1 MLVYHL
7 PKTLTR
13 HCIRFFT
20 HPSRLPSQFHHI
32 PTGTNHLIQ
41 SLCQQGNLKQAL
53 YLLTEEPYPNLQ
65 TFELLIHSCSI
76 KNSSFDARTVHNHV
90 IHKGFDQ
97 NPFLATK
104 LIGMYFELG
113 LVDSACQVFDRIC
126 KRNVFVWNAFF
137 KGLVKVGY
145 GDEVLCMYRRM
156 NLDGGG
162 SDSFTYTYVL
172 KGCVAEESEESF
184 VEGLGKVKE
193 IHCHIL
199 RHGYWGNVHVMT
211 TLVDV
216 YAKFGCVVFAGFVFY
231 GMQVKNVVSWS
242 AMIACCAK
250 NGRPFE
256 AVELF
261 REMIVEIHGLV
272 PNSVTMVSVIQ
283 ACTALCAVEIG
294 RLLHG
299 YVLRKGLNSILPV
312 VNALL
317 SMYARCGD
325 LHIGRRVFDQMER
338 RDVVSWNS
346 MISSYGINGLGKKA
360 IEVFEEMLFSGIH
373 PNPVSFV
380 SVLGACS
387 HGGLLQEGKILFESM
402 ERDHGVYPTVKHYA
416 CLVDL
421 LGRANRLDEAAKVIE
436 NMQIEPG
443 PTVWGSLLGS
453 CRIHCNVKLAESASR
468 RLFQLEPENFGN
480 YSLMAEIYA
489 QAEMWDEVKRIK
501 NLIEARGIQKL
512 AGCSWIEVKRR
523 IYSFISADELSPKNE
538 VVLALL
544 VKLLTEIKKMGYV
557 PHTKVV
563 LFDTSEKGRESILLA
578 HSEKLALAFGLM
590 NTNRGET
597 IRITKNLRLCE
608 DCHSVT
614 KFISK
619 FLDREILVRDVN
631 RIHLFKDGV
640 CSCGDYW

>member
-13 HCIRFFT
+13 LCIRFFT
-20 HPSRLPSQFHHI
+20 HPSRLPPHLQHT
-32 PTGTNHLIQ
+32 PTGSNYCIQ
-41 SLCQQGNLKQAL
+41 SLCQQGDLKQAIH
-53 YLLTEEPYPNLQ
+53 LLTQEPNPNIQ

-76 KNSSFDARTVHNHV
+76 KNSSFDARTVHKHV
-90 IHKGFDQ
+90 IDNGFDQ

-113 LVDSACQVFDRIC
+113 LVESAWQVFDGIC
-126 KRNVFVWNAFF
+126 NRNLFVWNALF
-137 KGLVKVGY
+137 KGLVKVGR
-145 GDEVLCMYRRM
+145 GDEVLGMYRRM
-156 NLDGGG
+156 NEGGG
-162 SDSFTYTYVL
+162 LSDSFTYTYVL
-172 KGCVAEESEESF
+172 KSCVAEKTGEGF
-184 VEGLGKVKE
+184 VEGLDRVKE
-193 IHCHIL
+193 IHGHVL
-199 RHGYWGNVHVMT
+199 RHGYWGNLHVMT

-216 YAKFGCVVFAGFVFY
+216 YAKFGCVECAGFVFY
-231 GMQVKNVVSWS
+231 GMPVKNVVSWT

-250 NGRPFE
+250 NGKPFE

-261 REMIVEIHGLV
+261 REMIVETHGLV

-283 ACTALCAVEIG
+283 ACTALCAVEQG

-299 YVLRKGLNSILPV
+299 YVLRKGLDLVLPV
-312 VNALL
+312 VNALV

-325 LHIGRRVFDQMER
+325 LDIGRRVFDQMKR

-346 MISSYGINGLGKKA
+346 MISGYGIHGLGKKA
-360 IEVFEEMLFSGIH
+360 IEVFEEMLHCGIQ
-373 PNPVSFV
+373 PSPVSFV

-387 HGGLLQEGKILFESM
+387 HEGLLEEGKNLFESM
-402 ERDHGVYPTVKHYA
+402 ERDHGVYPSVKHYA

-436 NMQIEPG
+436 DMQIEPG

-453 CRIHCNVKLAESASR
+453 CRIHCNVELAESASR
-468 RLFQLEPENFGN
+468 RLFEIEPENFGN

-489 QAEMWDEVKRIK
+489 QAEMWTEVKRIK

-512 AGCSWIEVKRR
+512 TGCSWIEVEKG
-523 IYSFISADELSPKNE
+523 IYSFISADELNPKNE

-544 VKLLTEIKKMGYV
+544 MKLLTEIKKMGYV

-563 LFDTSEKGRESILLA
+563 LYDTSEEKKESNLLG

-590 NTNRGET
+590 NSNEGET

-608 DCHSVT
+608 DCHLVT

-631 RIHLFKDGV
+631 RIHRFRDGV

>member
-20 HPSRLPSQFHHI
+20 HPSRLPSKFQHI
-32 PTGTNHLIQ
+32 PTGKNQFIQ
-41 SLCQQGNLKQAL
+41 SLCQQGDLKQAL
-53 YLLTEEPYPNLQ
+53 HLLTQEPNPNIQ
-65 TFELLIHSCSI
+65 TFELLILSCSI
-76 KNSSFDARTVHNHV
+76 KNSSFSARTVHKHV
-90 IHKGFDQ
+90 IDNGFDQ

-104 LIGMYFELG
+104 LINMYFELG
-113 LVDSACQVFDRIC
+113 LVDSARQVFDSIC
-126 KRNVFVWNAFF
+126 NRNVFVWNALF

-145 GDEVLCMYRRM
+145 GDEVLFMYRRM
-156 NLDGGG
+156 NVGGG
-162 SDSFTYTYVL
+162 ISDSFMYTFVL
-172 KGCVAEESEESF
+172 KACVAEETEESF
-184 VEGLGKVKE
+184 VGGLGKVKE
-193 IHCHIL
+193 IHCHVL
-199 RHGYWGNVHVMT
+199 RYGYWGNVHVMT

-216 YAKFGCVVFAGFVFY
+216 YAKFGYVVYASFVFK
-231 GMQVKNVVSWS
+231 GMPVKNVVSWT

-261 REMIVEIHGLV
+261 RDMMVENHDLV
-272 PNSVTMVSVIQ
+272 PNSVTMLSVIQ
-283 ACTALCAVEIG
+283 VCTVLCAVEQG

-299 YVLRKGLNSILPV
+299 YVLRKGLDSVLPV
-312 VNALL
+312 VNALV

-325 LHIGRRVFDQMER
+325 LDIGRRVFDQMER

-346 MISSYGINGLGKKA
+346 MISSYGIHGLGKKA
-360 IEVFEEMLFSGIH
+360 TEVFKEMLFSGCH
-373 PNPVSFV
+373 PSPVSFV

-387 HGGLLQEGKILFESM
+387 HEGLLEEGKKLFESM
-402 ERDHGVYPTVKHYA
+402 ERDYGVYPSVKHYA
-416 CLVDL
+416 CLVDI

-436 NMQIEPG
+436 NMHIEPG

-453 CRIHCNVKLAESASR
+453 CRIHCNVGLAETAST
-468 RLFQLEPENFGN
+468 RLFELEPENFGN

-489 QAEMWDEVKRIK
+489 KAEMWDEVKRI
-501 NLIEARGIQKL
+501 NNIVEARGIQKL
-512 AGCSWIEVKRR
+512 AGCSWIEVKKRV
-523 IYSFISADELSPKNE
+523 YSFISTDELNPKNE
-538 VVLALL
+538 VVFALL
-544 VKLLTEIKKMGYV
+544 VKLLMEIREMGYV

-563 LFDTSEKGRESILLA
+563 LYDTSEEEKESILLA

-590 NTNRGET
+590 NSNRGET

-619 FLDREILVRDVN
+619 ISVREILVRDVN
-631 RIHLFKDGV
+631 RIHRFRNGV

>member
-20 HPSRLPSQFHHI
+20 HPSRIPAEFHHI
-32 PTGTNHLIQ
+32 PTGKNHLIQ
-41 SLCQQGNLKQAL
+41 SLCQQGHLKQAL
-53 YLLTEEPYPNLQ
+53 YLLSEEPNPNIQ
-65 TFELLIHSCSI
+65 TFELLIRSCSI
-76 KNSSFDARTVHNHV
+76 KNSSFDARTIHNHV
-90 IHKGFDQ
+90 IHKGFAQ

-104 LIGMYFELG
+104 LIDMYFELG
-113 LVDSACQVFDRIC
+113 LVDSACKVFDDIC
-126 KRNVFVWNAFF
+126 NRSVFVWNALF

-145 GDEVLCMYRRM
+145 GGEVLGMYRRM
-156 NLDGGG
+156 NLGGG
-162 SDSFTYTYVL
+162 VSDSFTYTYVL
-172 KGCVAEESEESF
+172 KACVAEESEEGF
-184 VEGLGKVKE
+184 DGGLGKVKE
-193 IHCHIL
+193 IHCRVL
-199 RHGYWGNVHVMT
+199 RYGYLGNVHVMT

-216 YAKFGCVVFAGFVFY
+216 YAKFGCVVYAGFVFY
-231 GMQVKNVVSWS
+231 GMPVRNVVTLT

-261 REMIVEIHGLV
+261 REMLVETDGLV
-272 PNSVTMVSVIQ
+272 PNSVTMVGVIQ
-283 ACTALCAVEIG
+283 ACTALCAVEQG
-294 RLLHG
+294 RLLHC
-299 YVLRKGLNSILPV
+299 YVLRKGLDSVLPV
-312 VNALL
+312 VNALV

-325 LHIGRRVFDQMER
+325 LDTGRRVFDQMER

-346 MISSYGINGLGKKA
+346 MISSYGIHGLGKKA
-360 IEVFEEMLFSGIH
+360 IEVFKEMLFNGIN
-373 PNPVSFV
+373 PSPVSFV

-387 HGGLLQEGKILFESM
+387 HEGLLQEGKILFESM
-402 ERDHGVYPTVKHYA
+402 VRDHGVYPSVKHYA

-421 LGRANRLDEAAKVIE
+421 LGRANRLNEAAKVIE

-453 CRIHCNVKLAESASR
+453 CRIHCNVELAESASR
-468 RLFQLEPENFGN
+468 RLFELEPYNFGN

-489 QAEMWDEVKRIK
+489 KSEMWDEVKRIK
-501 NLIEARGIQKL
+501 NLIEGRGIQKL

-523 IYSFISADELSPKNE
+523 INSFISADELNPKNE

-557 PHTKVV
+557 PHTKLV
-563 LFDTSEKGRESILLA
+563 LYDTSQEEKESILLA

-590 NTNRGET
+590 NSNRGDT

-619 FLDREILVRDVN
+619 LSDREIFVRDVN
-631 RIHLFKDGV
+631 RIHRFRDGV

>member
-1 MLVYHL
+1 
-7 PKTLTR
+7 
-13 HCIRFFT
+13 
-20 HPSRLPSQFHHI
+20 
-32 PTGTNHLIQ
+32 
-41 SLCQQGNLKQAL
+41 
-53 YLLTEEPYPNLQ
+53 
-65 TFELLIHSCSI
+65 
-76 KNSSFDARTVHNHV
+76 
-90 IHKGFDQ
+90 
-97 NPFLATK
+97 
-104 LIGMYFELG
+104 MYFELG

-156 NLDGGG
+156 NLGGGG

-184 VEGLGKVKE
+184 IEGLGKVKE